1 MIIFGWGGGT
11 PKDQGP
17 VAPAQCPR
25 CGNTQVFRY
34 VVARKWFRLY
44 FIPLIPY
51 ETKHLLVCPV
61 CTSGTRLEKS
71 QVDRVKEMSAI
82 TAQYTARALG
92 DQHYTQAVDAFWASR
107 PLPQTPQIAAGT
119 QPDAGSPIVPGPNGA
134 APPLAPSR
142 PVPPPV
148 AAQPVPAPAN
158 AGAVGSPFEGSRF
171 VLRKYADSFVVVRRS
186 DAAIVQ
192 TFPGSDEGYGAA
204 WVAFRTME
212 DSGGEPE
219 APAAG

>member
-61 CTSGTRLEKS
+61 CTSGTRLEKT
-71 QVDRVKEMSAI
+71 QVDRVKEMSAV
-82 TAQYTARALG
+82 TAQYTARALS
-92 DQHYTQAVDAFWASR
+92 DQHYSQAVEAFWASR
-107 PLPQTPQIAAGT
+107 PLPQTPQIAAGA
-119 QPDAGSPIVPGPNGA
+119 QPDAASAAVAESNGTVT
-134 APPLAPSR
+134 APAP
-142 PVPPPV
+142 
-148 AAQPVPAPAN
+148 AQPVPGAAQ
-158 AGAVGSPFEGSRF
+158 AGAPGSPFEGRRF
-171 VLRKYADSFVVVRRS
+171 LLRKYVDSFVVVRRS

-192 TFPGSDEGYGAA
+192 TFPGTDEGYGAA
-204 WVAFRTME
+204 WVAFRTLE

-219 APAAG
+219 TPAAS